1 MTGIDDRV
9 LDERREENRRADEP
23 GQHRPATGPG
33 LTWQDL
39 LDTDTHEVPAFLRD
53 QRPYRNGDA
62 DISKD
67 RYLSRAWHELEKE
80 RLWSRVWQLAC
91 REEQLP
97 AVGDYLVYDI
107 ADQSYVIVRTAPGE
121 LKAYPNACLHRGRRL
136 KTYDGRCSEIRCP
149 FHGFAWHLD
158 GTLKGIPAEWDFPH
172 LDDRRDEL
180 TLPAVR
186 VDTWAGFVFLNPDP
200 DAEPLHEFLGD
211 LPAHFERWHL
221 EDRFLQAHVA
231 KIVRCNWKVAMEA
244 FAEGYHV
251 SATHPQGTVY
261 VMDPGSQIDIYG
273 SFARQISPS
282 GVPSPL
288 ITWEAS
294 QEDILRGMLD
304 VREGEPLPVE
314 LEPGQTAREAM
325 ARAARA
331 RWRPVLGDRVEEFCD
346 AELVDHFNYTV
357 FPNIHP
363 WGGFNRIVYRFRPN
377 GDDHETS
384 IFEVMYVTPF
394 AGERPAP
401 ATVRSLGADDRW
413 TDAPELDSL
422 GMVLD
427 QDTFNMEQ
435 VQKGLKILRR
445 DGVTVSRY
453 QEAIVRW
460 RQDLLDE
467 WVGR

>member
-1 MTGIDDRV
+1 M
-9 LDERREENRRADEP
+9 
-23 GQHRPATGPG
+23 
-33 LTWQDL
+33 
-39 LDTDTHEVPAFLRD
+39 
-53 QRPYRNGDA
+53 
-62 DISKD
+62 
-67 RYLSRAWHELEKE
+67 
-80 RLWSRVWQLAC
+80 
-91 REEQLP
+91 
-97 AVGDYLVYDI
+97 
-107 ADQSYVIVRTAPGE
+107 
-121 LKAYPNACLHRGRRL
+121 
-136 KTYDGRCSEIRCP
+136 
-149 FHGFAWHLD
+149 
-158 GTLKGIPAEWDFPH
+158 
-172 LDDRRDEL
+172 
-180 TLPAVR
+180 
-186 VDTWAGFVFLNPDP
+186 
-200 DAEPLHEFLGD
+200 
-211 LPAHFERWHL
+211 
-221 EDRFLQAHVA
+221 A

-325 ARAARA
+325 ARAART
-331 RWRPVLGDRVEEFCD
+331 RWRPVLGDRIEEFCD

-401 ATVRSLGADDRW
+401 ATLRSLGADDRW
-413 TDAPELDSL
+413 TDAAGAGQPRH
-422 GMVLD
+422 GAGPGH
-427 QDTFNMEQ
+427 
-435 VQKGLKILRR
+435 VQHGAGAEGAEDPAPGRR
-445 DGVTVSRY
+445 HRLALPGGHRPL
-453 QEAIVRW
+453 APGPPR
-460 RQDLLDE
+460 R
-467 WVGR
+467 VGGPTARAAESGEP

>member
-1 MTGIDDRV
+1 M
-9 LDERREENRRADEP
+9 
-23 GQHRPATGPG
+23 
-33 LTWQDL
+33 
-39 LDTDTHEVPAFLRD
+39 
-53 QRPYRNGDA
+53 
-62 DISKD
+62 
-67 RYLSRAWHELEKE
+67 
-80 RLWSRVWQLAC
+80 
-91 REEQLP
+91 
-97 AVGDYLVYDI
+97 
-107 ADQSYVIVRTAPGE
+107 IVRTAPGE

-200 DAEPLHEFLGD
+200 DAEPLHDFLGE

-325 ARAARA
+325 ARAART
-331 RWRPVLGDRVEEFCD
+331 RWRPVLGDRIEEFCD

-401 ATVRSLGADDRW
+401 ATLRSLGADDRW

-445 DGVTVSRY
+445 DGITVSRY